1 VTKIFHN
8 RIAYVCCDYG
18 PFAYEGFLDD
28 GRALRVTYNHEEIS
42 PWIQIQVESDFDE
55 IWAKYYGSKERW
67 IWYKDM
73 SNEPELEMDDLKVL
87 IEIETGLKLIIE
99 PELEIIELTDQSE
112 IQMKFLSDLE
122 HMGLNLAERKRR
134 ERRSDER
141 KNQLAKFKFKRF
153 G

>member
-1 VTKIFHN
+1 
-8 RIAYVCCDYG
+8 
-18 PFAYEGFLDD
+18 
-28 GRALRVTYNHEEIS
+28 
-42 PWIQIQVESDFDE
+42 
-55 IWAKYYGSKERW
+55 
-67 IWYKDM
+67 M
-73 SNEPELEMDDLKVL
+73 KVL